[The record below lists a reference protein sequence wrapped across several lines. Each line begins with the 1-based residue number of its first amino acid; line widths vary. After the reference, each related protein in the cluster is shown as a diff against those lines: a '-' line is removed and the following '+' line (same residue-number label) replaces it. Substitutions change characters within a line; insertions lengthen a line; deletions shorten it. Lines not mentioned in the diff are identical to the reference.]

1 MIEEQLV
8 HKQAQEIERLIGEL
22 EAIPDPDLRTKV
34 VGLVQALMGLHAAGI
49 DRLMRI
55 VAGDDQ
61 SNPAILRRL
70 AGDNLV
76 SSLLLLYG
84 VHPLTLETRVQ
95 HAIDQLQSKL
105 SSQAARVELLGLADG
120 VLRLRLLRERQ
131 SCHST
136 KLQLRATIEQD
147 LYEAAPDLNEIQFVD
162 EPEAQSSISFVPLV
176 SLRGR
181 NGFTQTLNRVL
192 PKQQ

>member
-8 HKQAQEIERLIGEL
+8 RKQAQEIERLIREVEAIEEL
-22 EAIPDPDLRTKV
+22 ELRAKV
-34 VGLVQALMGLHAAGI
+34 VGLLQSLMGFHAAGI
-49 DRLMRI
+49 EKLMQI
-55 VAGDDQ
+55 VAGDEET
-61 SNPAILRRL
+61 NPAILRRL

-84 VHPLTLETRVQ
+84 VHPLSLEMRVE
-95 HAIDQLQSKL
+95 HAVEQLQRKL
-105 SSQAARVELLGLADG
+105 TSQAAHVELLGLTDG
-120 VLRLRLLRERQ
+120 VLRLRLVRERQ

-136 KLQLRATIEQD
+136 NLQLRATVEQD

-162 EPEAQSSISFVPLV
+162 EPEAQSSVSFVPLV

-181 NGFTQTLNRVL
+181 QGFTHTLNRVL

>member
-49 DRLMRI
+49 DRLMQI
-55 VAGDDQ
+55 VAGDDP

-162 EPEAQSSISFVPLV
+162 ELEAQSSISFVPLV